1 MHIQGG
7 KVEEKPIKFGV
18 SQKSAFGNDMDGEV
32 NRLKEEIKL
41 LYKSDSIPWV
51 VGYSGGK
58 DSTASLQIIW
68 TAVSELSESERT
80 KPIYAISTDTL
91 VENPVVSMWV
101 SVSLEQMRIQ
111 AEAQNMPIIPQRLT
125 PALEDSF
132 WVNLIGKGYPAPR
145 PQFRWCTERLKIKPS
160 NKFILDVVD
169 KNNEVILVLGTRKA
183 ESGPRKKS
191 IELREGS
198 TRDLL
203 SRNANPKLDRV
214 WIYPPIVNW
223 SNDDVW
229 EYLVSYPNP
238 WGYDNSELLTMYRG
252 ATIDNECPLVV
263 DTSTPSCGDSRFG
276 CFVCTLVD
284 KDKSMEAMIKNI
296 EEKKWMTPLS
306 EYRNKYLEVT
316 DDFKK
321 RDFRRMS
328 GRLTLMDDKINGGKK
343 LVHGP
348 YLQSYRKVLLL
359 ELLKAQE
366 QVRSSG
372 VKGTEKFEL
381 IRDDEIEEIR
391 RIWVKEKNEIEDLVP
406 EIYKEATGRDYD
418 KGPIDE
424 SYLFKKDDIELLK
437 SLAADDGSIDN
448 LHYQLTRDL
457 LNIEKSY
464 SGASRRTG
472 IYENLEKALIKN
484 GFDNEEDA
492 LKFAEEY
499 SNKQNQIDKYVTVV
513 KQGSFDIFDTYR
525 AIDPSG
531 FYETIEDI
539 DGTSGVS
546 L

>member
-7 KVEEKPIKFGV
+7 KMEEKPIKFGI
-18 SQKSAFGNDMDGEV
+18 SQKSAFTDGMDAEV
-32 NRLKEEIKL
+32 TRLKEEIKL
-41 LYKSDSIPWV
+41 LYKSDTIPWV

-68 TAVSELSESERT
+68 TAILELPESERT

-91 VENPVVSMWV
+91 VENPVVAMWV
-101 SVSLEQMRIQ
+101 GVSLQEMKIQ
-111 AEAQNMPIIPQRLT
+111 ADAQKMPIIPQRLT
-125 PALEDSF
+125 PAIEDSF

-145 PQFRWCTERLKIKPS
+145 PKFRWCTERLKIKPS

-296 EEKKWMTPLS
+296 EEKKWMTP
-306 EYRNKYLEVT
+306 
-316 DDFKK
+316 F
-321 RDFRRMS
+321 
-328 GRLTLMDDKINGGKK
+328 
-343 LVHGP
+343 
-348 YLQSYRKVLLL
+348 
-359 ELLKAQE
+359 
-366 QVRSSG
+366 
-372 VKGTEKFEL
+372 
-381 IRDDEIEEIR
+381 
-391 RIWVKEKNEIEDLVP
+391 
-406 EIYKEATGRDYD
+406 
-418 KGPIDE
+418 
-424 SYLFKKDDIELLK
+424 
-437 SLAADDGSIDN
+437 
-448 LHYQLTRDL
+448 
-457 LNIEKSY
+457 LNIEI
-464 SGASRRTG
+464 RT
-472 IYENLEKALIKN
+472 
-484 GFDNEEDA
+484 
-492 LKFAEEY
+492 
-499 SNKQNQIDKYVTVV
+499 
-513 KQGSFDIFDTYR
+513 
-525 AIDPSG
+525 
-531 FYETIEDI
+531 
-539 DGTSGVS
+539 
-546 L
+546 

>member
-348 YLQSYRKVLLL
+348 YLQSYRRVLLL

-424 SYLFKKDDIELLK
+424 GYLFKKDDIELLK
-437 SLAADDGSIDN
+437 SIAADDGSIDN

-464 SGASRRTG
+464 SAASRRTG

-492 LKFAEEY
+492 LKFAIEHAERQEEI
-499 SNKQNQIDKYVTVV
+499 SSETNRI
-513 KQGSFDIFDTYR
+513 
-525 AIDPSG
+525 IDPSG
-531 FYETIEDI
+531 FYEVEETTNDTNE
-539 DGTSGVS
+539 VS
-546 L
+546 I

>member
-1 MHIQGG
+1 M
-7 KVEEKPIKFGV
+7 EEKPIKFGV
-18 SQKSAFGNDMDGEV
+18 SQKSAFGNNMDAEV

-41 LYKSDSIPWV
+41 LYKSDTIPWV

-68 TAVSELSESERT
+68 TAILELPESERT

-91 VENPVVSMWV
+91 VENPVVAMWV
-101 SVSLEQMRIQ
+101 GVSLQEMKIQ
-111 AEAQNMPIIPQRLT
+111 ADAQKMPIIPQRLT
-125 PALEDSF
+125 PAIEDSF

-183 ESGPRKKS
+183 ESSSRKKS

-203 SRNANPKLDRV
+203 SRNANAKLDRV
-214 WIYPPIVNW
+214 WIYPPIVSW

-306 EYRNKYLEVT
+306 EYRNKYLEIK
-316 DDFKK
+316 DDFVK
-321 RDFRRMS
+321 RDFRRMN
-328 GRLTLMDDKINGGKK
+328 GRLTIMDDKVNGGKK

-348 YLQSYRKVLLL
+348 YLQSYRRILLL

-366 QVRSSG
+366 QVRKSG
-372 VKGTEKFEL
+372 VKGTDKFEL
-381 IRDDEIEEIR
+381 IREEEIEEIR
-391 RIWVKEKNEIEDLVP
+391 RIWVVEKNEIEDLVP
-406 EIYKEATGRDYD
+406 EIYKEATGKDYD

-424 SYLFKKDDIELLK
+424 GYLFKKDDIELLK
-437 SLAADDGSIDN
+437 TIAADDASIDN

-457 LNIEKSY
+457 LNIEKGY

-472 IYENLEKALIKN
+472 IYENLEKALIK
-484 GFDNEEDA
+484 GSFDSEEDA
-492 LKFAEEY
+492 LKFAIEHLSRQDDIKEET
-499 SNKQNQIDKYVTVV
+499 NKI
-513 KQGSFDIFDTYR
+513 
-525 AIDPSG
+525 IDPSG
-531 FYETIEDI
+531 FYEVVELTDDTNEASI
-539 DGTSGVS
+539 
-546 L
+546 

>member
-1 MHIQGG
+1 M
-7 KVEEKPIKFGV
+7 EEKPIKFGV
-18 SQKSAFGNDMDGEV
+18 SQKSAFDNDMDAEV

-58 DSTASLQIIW
+58 DSTASLQVIW
-68 TAVSELSESERT
+68 TAVSEIPESERT

-101 SVSLEQMRIQ
+101 AVSLEQMKLQ

-321 RDFRRMS
+321 RDFRRMT

-348 YLQSYRKVLLL
+348 YLQSYRRVLLL

-391 RIWVKEKNEIEDLVP
+391 RIWVKEKNEIEDMVP
-406 EIYKEATGRDYD
+406 EIYKEATGRNYD

-424 SYLFKKDDIELLK
+424 GYLFKKDDIELLK
-437 SLAADDGSIDN
+437 SIAAEDGSIDN

-464 SGASRRTG
+464 SAASRRTG

-499 SNKQNQIDKYVTVV
+499 YDKQNEIDKYITVI
-513 KQGSFDIFDTYR
+513 KQGSLDISNTYR

-531 FYETIEDI
+531 FYETIDDL